1 MNIATDLEF
10 YCPSRRRA
18 KPTGNCRCPRR
29 LTNSSAVIKPHVN
42 CLALHFARRCTQAP
56 YGQESPFVQRLFM
69 NDVNEFWWFYDRIAE
84 YLETHDDVP
93 QFIAEHITH
102 LITRRG
108 TRRIS
113 ICAMCFSEDGD
124 DASQWDR
131 YALNGNGVAVGF
143 DTERLKSIDRTE
155 FQRVCYD
162 PDKQVDFINKVVS
175 ELSRK
180 YPNGTDSI
188 GNVCDPL
195 SRIAAGCKNPRFG
208 AEKGMASDWVWLC
221 IHGVRVSGA
230 KRHYR
235 AVCPLSSPARRNH
248 RNPTRAKKPL
258 RICTRVELGRIA
270 TE

>member
-1 MNIATDLEF
+1 
-10 YCPSRRRA
+10 
-18 KPTGNCRCPRR
+18 
-29 LTNSSAVIKPHVN
+29 
-42 CLALHFARRCTQAP
+42 
-56 YGQESPFVQRLFM
+56 M

-93 QFIAEHITH
+93 QFIAEHVTH
-102 LITRRG
+102 FITRRG
-108 TRRIS
+108 TRQIS

-131 YALNGNGVAVGF
+131 YALNGNGVAVGI

-195 SRIAAGCKNPRFG
+195 SRIAAGCKNRRFG
-208 AEKGMASDWVWLC
+208 AEKEWRLIGFGCAYTAYEFRARNDAIVPFVRYPVPQDAITEIRLGQKASQNLHTRGTW
-221 IHGVRVSGA
+221 S
-230 KRHYR
+230 YR
-235 AVCPLSSPARRNH
+235 N
-248 RNPTRAKKPL
+248 
-258 RICTRVELGRIA
+258 
-270 TE
+270 